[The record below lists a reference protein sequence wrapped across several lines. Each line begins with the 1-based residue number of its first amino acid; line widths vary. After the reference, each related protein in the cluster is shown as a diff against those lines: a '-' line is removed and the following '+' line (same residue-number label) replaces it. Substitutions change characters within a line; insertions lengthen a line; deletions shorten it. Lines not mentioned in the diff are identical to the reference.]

1 MSEQSHAAWGHD
13 PRPVRTCGM
22 CQRTGTVGFHPEPH
36 HHDKRTGQ
44 DVFICVS
51 RRACR
56 SRWAKLRRQEVS
68 RAVA

>member
-1 MSEQSHAAWGHD
+1 MPETPFAATQ
-13 PRPVRTCGM
+13 TCGM
-22 CQRTGTVGFHPEPH
+22 CKRTGTVGFHPKPH

-56 SRWAKLRRQEVS
+56 SRWGKNLRRGLS
-68 RAVA
+68 RV